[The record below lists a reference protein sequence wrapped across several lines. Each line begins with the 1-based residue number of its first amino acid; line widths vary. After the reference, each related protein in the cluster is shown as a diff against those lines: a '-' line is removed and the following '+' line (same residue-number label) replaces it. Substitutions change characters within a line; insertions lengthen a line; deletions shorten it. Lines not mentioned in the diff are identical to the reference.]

1 MSSKGRAAKQSKLLL
16 EADLQS
22 TDSFL
27 PTIKYCPRQPSKT
40 YWNSLYF
47 FYSREDSK
55 KITLHLMFLCQLS
68 LQSTQMPL
76 LLPPEINS
84 GLANTLQS
92 DKWSQL
98 NQLNYLGWEVFSQVP
113 LNIFRSL
120 SVAVNWYFAFLSD
133 TWTVKNSSGIFS
145 LPWVIL

>member
-1 MSSKGRAAKQSKLLL
+1 
-16 EADLQS
+16 
-22 TDSFL
+22 
-27 PTIKYCPRQPSKT
+27 
-40 YWNSLYF
+40 
-47 FYSREDSK
+47 
-55 KITLHLMFLCQLS
+55 MFLCQLS

-113 LNIFRSL
+113 LDIFRSL
-120 SVAVNWYFAFLSD
+120 SVAVN
-133 TWTVKNSSGIFS
+133 
-145 LPWVIL
+145 